1 MNVVY
6 SPLVYKEPIQPC
18 HITKEDVSDVV
29 LYEDSKEVKA
39 VLLAHIVFL
48 KCHQTKFGLL

>member
-18 HITKEDVSDVV
+18 HTTKEDVSDVV
-29 LYEDSKEVKA
+29 RYEDSKEVKA

-48 KCHQTKFGLL
+48 KRHQTKFGLL